1 MIITATVEDRTI
13 SVDNISLVQNNVSI
27 DSFVLCLDSE
37 WDNVQSVKVVFY
49 CKSATKEVEYVDGGI
64 DIPWEITEYTD
75 GFMITVV
82 GYFANGDRLV
92 TRKMKNFILVDE
104 SGLIEGEEAGE
115 ATKDIY
121 QSLVSAADTANAAAE
136 AANTAK
142 ANADAAALDAS
153 TTAESVR
160 RRAEAGEFN
169 GAAFSIKYERDSFT
183 DIQAIED
190 AAEGDF
196 AIIIGADKLVEDYG
210 KLYTYNGTE
219 LHLVTDMS
227 VPGPAI
233 KGDKGDKGVSVS
245 GAVLDGD
252 NLIIQTTDPST
263 GATTDYD
270 AGSLTPVVE
279 PVVTAEMDSRILVMD
294 QAEYDAL
301 TEYATGVV
309 YLVMS

>member
-1 MIITATVEDRTI
+1 M
-13 SVDNISLVQNNVSI
+13 SVVQNNVSI
-27 DSFVLCLDSE
+27 DQFVLVLDRE
-37 WDNVQSVKVVFY
+37 WDDVQSVKVVFY

-75 GFMITVV
+75 GFMVTVV

-121 QSLVSAADTANAAAE
+121 QSLVSAAETANEAAE

-169 GAAFSIKYERDSFT
+169 GAAFSIKYERESVA
-183 DIQAIED
+183 DIQAIEG

-196 AIIIGADKLVEDYG
+196 AIVIGSDKMADDYG
-210 KLYTYNGTE
+210 KLYTFSGSE
-219 LHLVTDMS
+219 WHLVTDMS

-233 KGDKGDKGVSVS
+233 KGDKGDKGVSVTGASLS
-245 GAVLDGD
+245 GS
-252 NLIIQTTDPST
+252 NLVIQTTDPST

-279 PVVTAEMDSRILVMD
+279 PVVTAEIDSRIIVID
-294 QAEYDAL
+294 QADYDAL
-301 TEYATGVV
+301 TEYQVGVV
-309 YLVMS
+309 YLVRQ